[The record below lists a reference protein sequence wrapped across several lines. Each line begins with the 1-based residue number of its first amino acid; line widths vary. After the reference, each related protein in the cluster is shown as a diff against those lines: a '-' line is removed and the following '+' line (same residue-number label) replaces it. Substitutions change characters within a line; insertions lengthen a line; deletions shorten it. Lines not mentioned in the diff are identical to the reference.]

1 MSKKRD
7 EILKRTKITVV
18 PAREINDKFTMVS
31 NAAITLLDSKSF
43 HVYCYMLKLCDMSN
57 RCYPSYD
64 DINAKL
70 GLNRNTISNCIKFLS
85 EIGLIDVKKRKSGS
99 TYNNVYVV
107 YGIKDVAEITEKD
120 GLIIEKKIDDQ
131 EDEELDDK
139 IINLEEII

>member
-1 MSKKRD
+1 MGKKRE

-18 PAREINDKFTMVS
+18 PAREINDKFTMIS

-43 HVYCYMLKLCDMSN
+43 HVYCYMLNLCDMAN

-70 GLNRNTISNCIKFLS
+70 GLNRTTISNCIKFLS

-99 TYNNVYVV
+99 TYNNVYIV
-107 YGIKDVAEITEKD
+107 YGIKDVTEITEKD
-120 GLIIEKKIDDQ
+120 GLIIEKKVDDQ
-131 EDEELDDK
+131 QNEEIVDNL
-139 IINLEEII
+139 INLEEVI